1 MPLTA
6 NEEAL
11 LGNPAAEDIDFLH
24 QRLDISPS
32 DRTKIGK
39 WTIVALILN
48 RTIGSGIF
56 LTPHRILAGTGCVGG
71 ALFLW
76 VLGALFSMCALY
88 VWLECGLSMPQRT
101 VRGETEPRG
110 VPRSGGEKNFLEFM
124 FPNVRARLPHM
135 RTTCAFS
142 IMFILMYNLSGNA
155 ISFGIQVLVASGA
168 YEPANGD
175 GPDKGSV
182 AGIAISA
189 LTFVVVVHMF
199 SRRGGI
205 LINNAFAIVKV
216 MLLLSIVGLGIA
228 KAAGAFPATEKAP
241 LDNFTEDVFVTNRRD
256 PTSWSNSLILCMYA
270 YSGFEQPFYV
280 LAETK
285 SPRRYFPKYTVLALG
300 ITAVLFMLVNIA
312 YLLAVPKNEIVPAGA
327 SDIPHDIDMATLFFE
342 HLFQDQNRARRAMA
356 ALIAFSIFGNLIV
369 MTFTAARVKQ
379 EIAKE
384 GILPKSLIIATSYTT
399 PWGLWKRYI
408 RGGAVR
414 PEDLE
419 QAPTAAFVLHWFTS
433 VLLVLVTL
441 PVGDPRKAYSALISL
456 YSYTIVTLIGL
467 WVSSGLL
474 LVKLRK
480 QRWHWQERRRYRPWL
495 SPAHAIIYTIASAFM
510 LILAFVPPAKGSPF
524 HVSFTGFQW
533 YLVPAI
539 GITAPLWGILWYWG
553 LLLYERFTDLQLVVN
568 RTPFWMK
575 DPDCPSEYVQQAEVI
590 DHTWQIRPRSLG
602 EKNGA
607 VMGQR
612 EADFLED

>member
-1 MPLTA
+1 
-6 NEEAL
+6 
-11 LGNPAAEDIDFLH
+11 
-24 QRLDISPS
+24 
-32 DRTKIGK
+32 
-39 WTIVALILN
+39 
-48 RTIGSGIF
+48 
-56 LTPHRILAGTGCVGG
+56 
-71 ALFLW
+71 
-76 VLGALFSMCALY
+76 
-88 VWLECGLSMPQRT
+88 
-101 VRGETEPRG
+101 
-110 VPRSGGEKNFLEFM
+110 
-124 FPNVRARLPHM
+124 
-135 RTTCAFS
+135 
-142 IMFILMYNLSGNA
+142 
-155 ISFGIQVLVASGA
+155 
-168 YEPANGD
+168 
-175 GPDKGSV
+175 
-182 AGIAISA
+182 
-189 LTFVVVVHMF
+189 MF

-216 MLLLSIVGLGIA
+216 MLLLVIVGLGIA
-228 KAAGAFPATEKAP
+228 KAAGAFPGPEKAP
-241 LDNFTEDVFVTNRRD
+241 LNNFTKDVFVTNRTD
-256 PTSWSNSLILCMYA
+256 PTSWSNSLILCMYT

-300 ITAVLFMLVNIA
+300 IAAVLFMLVNIA
-312 YLLAVPKNEIVPAGA
+312 YLLAVPKNEIIPAKAG
-327 SDIPHDIDMATLFFE
+327 DIPHSIDMATLFFE
-342 HLFQDQNRARRAMA
+342 HLFQDQNQARRAMA
-356 ALIAFSIFGNLIV
+356 ALIAISIFGNLIV

-408 RGGAVR
+408 RRGAVR

-419 QAPTAAFVLHWFTS
+419 QAPTVAFVLHWFTS
-433 VLLVLVTL
+433 ILLVLVTL
-441 PVGDPRKAYSALISL
+441 PIGDPRKAYSALVSL

-524 HVSFTGFQW
+524 HASVTGFQW
-533 YLVPAI
+533 FLVPTI
-539 GITAPLWGILWYWG
+539 GITAPLWGVLWYWG
-553 LLLYERFTDLQLVVN
+553 LLLYEKFTDLQLVVN

-575 DPDCPSEYVQQAEVI
+575 DPDCPSEYVQQAEII

-602 EKNGA
+602 EKNSAGT
-607 VMGQR
+607 GQR
-612 EADFLED
+612 EADALED